1 MVVPVSA
8 ARRSGAVDERV
19 EVLSDDVGCT
29 GVLAGLPRHLRQVAG
44 MSVFCL
50 KEAEQAVG
58 LVECWWWDQARASL
72 DGGGCRR
79 RVLALVR
86 KSLGRR
92 PGRWVNADGFIPS
105 PATGVYFDSF
115 KASVRWGSSSSW
127 FRLWFSSSAVAG
139 GDDFRHLRIT
149 VGLGTLLQFSFLSG
163 SSVKF
168 GLHCSLC
175 ILAVRFCMC
184 MRTCMLSLSRNTETY
199 YQKKK
204 TRHPGSR
211 LRSCPSVSN

>member
-115 KASVRWGSSSSW
+115 KASARWGSSSSGSCPM
-127 FRLWFSSSAVAG
+127 SSSTTVAG
-139 GDDFRHLRIT
+139 DEDLWQVRRHPRGFI
-149 VGLGTLLQFSFLSG
+149 VISFSFR
-163 SSVKF
+163 VF
-168 GLHCSLC
+168 CE
-175 ILAVRFCMC
+175 VRLGQ
-184 MRTCMLSLSRNTETY
+184 LSLYPYRMSLYLYEY
-199 YQKKK
+199 MY
-204 TRHPGSR
+204 
-211 LRSCPSVSN
+211 VFVI

>member
-1 MVVPVSA
+1 MNYQEPVQPP
-8 ARRSGAVDERV
+8 
-19 EVLSDDVGCT
+19 LM
-29 GVLAGLPRHLRQVAG
+29 PRLNKPR
-44 MSVFCL
+44 
-50 KEAEQAVG
+50 
-58 LVECWWWDQARASL
+58 
-72 DGGGCRR
+72 
-79 RVLALVR
+79 
-86 KSLGRR
+86 
-92 PGRWVNADGFIPS
+92 VNADGFIPS

-168 GLHCSLC
+168 GLHSSLC

-184 MRTCMLSLSRNTETY
+184 MRTCMLSLSRNTEMY
-199 YQKKK
+199 YQKKTAYK
-204 TRHPGSR
+204 WKKLYRQAIH
-211 LRSCPSVSN
+211 LINWQMYD